1 MFYAF
6 IRRRVLRVEEAEEIY
21 RLISQCDL
29 PVGSTILNIGSSTLE
44 FRERIQ
50 PHISERLF
58 APLDRDGLSV
68 IHCDIKS
75 NPGVDLVGDVL
86 DEKFQDELAKLAP
99 SLVLCSNLLE
109 HLSDRR
115 PFVSALKRI
124 VPSSRYLLVSV
135 PNSYPY
141 HGDPIDTLFRPTPE
155 ALAREFEPWRPV
167 GMGIVES
174 NSYWGDLVETGRP
187 VRMLLRHLLSIV
199 LGLRNPKMFFRRAD
213 RLRWLF
219 RNYRVSVALL
229 QG

>member
-1 MFYAF
+1 
-6 IRRRVLRVEEAEEIY
+6 LRIEEAAEIY

-29 PVGSTILNIGSSTLE
+29 PAGSTILNIGSSTRE

-50 PHISERLF
+50 PHISKRLF
-58 APLDRDGLSV
+58 APLERDGLSV

-75 NPGVDLVGDVL
+75 DPGVDLVGDVL
-86 DEKFQDELAKLAP
+86 DERFQDELVKLAP

-124 VPSSRYLLVSV
+124 VTSSRYLLVSV

-155 ALAREFEPWRPV
+155 ELAREFEPWRPV
-167 GMGIVES
+167 EIGTVS
-174 NSYWGDLVETGRP
+174 SSSYWGDLVESGRP
-187 VRMLLRHLLSIV
+187 VRMLLRHLLSIA

-219 RNYRVSVALL
+219 RNYRVSVALI